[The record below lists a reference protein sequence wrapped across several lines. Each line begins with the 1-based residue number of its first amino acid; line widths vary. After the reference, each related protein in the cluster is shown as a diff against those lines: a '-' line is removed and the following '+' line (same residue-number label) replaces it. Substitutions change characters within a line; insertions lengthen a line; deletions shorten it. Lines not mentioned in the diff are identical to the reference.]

1 MMKDAM
7 MIRKVSQQLIETAE
21 AAYLTTIDADGFPDT
36 RAMLNL
42 RNPAQYPGLAEFFS
56 ARDPFEVYFTTNTSS
71 RKITCIK
78 RNPKASAYYC
88 QPKSFHG
95 LMLGGL
101 IEIVADAEVKH
112 ALWQPGWECYYLL
125 GIDDPDHTVLR
136 LSPKF
141 LRGWHQM
148 QRLELTF

>member
-1 MMKDAM
+1 MIKDAM

-42 RNPAQYPGLAEFFS
+42 RNPAQYPGLTEFFS
-56 ARDPFEVYFTTNTSS
+56 VRDPFEVYFTTNTSS
-71 RKITCIK
+71 RKIKCIK
-78 RNPKASAYYC
+78 QNPKVSVYYC

-101 IEIVADAEVKH
+101 IEIVADTEIKH

-136 LSPKF
+136 LSPRF
-141 LRGWHQM
+141 LRGWYQL
-148 QRLELTF
+148 QRFELTF